1 MKSRITDLFASHSEV
16 VTVDEL
22 TLRIR
27 NVLTAD
33 ASLKSVRLRGELQ
46 GLKKHS
52 SGHTYFTLLGQEAR
66 VAGVLFRSDASGV
79 VQWAQDGE
87 EVYVEGRI
95 DVYAARGSYQ
105 LYATRML
112 PLGAGNQARAKEA
125 LIQTLQK
132 QGLFDPSLKR
142 KLPRYPGRVAV
153 LTSPTGA
160 AIQDVLKVARGR
172 FPAARILV
180 IPTLVQGLSAPAEI
194 VSAFTRCSQERDL
207 SVVML
212 VRGGGGRDD
221 LNPFDD
227 ERVVRA
233 IASCPYPVITGVG
246 HQVDRTLADMAADAE
261 APTPSAAAE
270 KVFPDAISLSS
281 QLLTES
287 RTMRSQVEGIIQRHS
302 HNLEQRGVGLRQKL
316 ERQLSSEEQKLLM
329 AEKIIMNDI
338 KKSLS
343 DAEHRLKFFTAS
355 LHALSPLAVISRGFV
370 LCRGASGHLVGN
382 AETLHEGENITL
394 TFRDGTAKAAVQSL
408 QINPVEVH
416 SDAS

>member
-1 MKSRITDLFASHSEV
+1 MKSRITDLFASQSEV
-16 VTVDEL
+16 FTVDEL

-33 ASLKSVRLRGELQ
+33 ASLRSVRLRGELQ

-79 VQWAQDGE
+79 VQWAQGGE

-125 LIQTLQK
+125 LVQMLQK

-142 KLPRYPGRVAV
+142 KLPLYPERVAV

-180 IPTLVQGLSAPAEI
+180 IPTLVQGLSAAAEI
-194 VSAFTRCSQERDL
+194 VSAFARCSQERDL
-207 SVVML
+207 SAVML

-233 IASCPYPVITGVG
+233 IAACPYPVITGVG
-246 HQVDRTLADMAADAE
+246 HQVDRTLADMVADAE

-270 KVFPDAISLSS
+270 KVFPDAAALAS
-281 QLLTES
+281 QLSTES
-287 RTMRSQVEGIIQRHS
+287 RAMRSRIEGIIQRHS
-302 HNLEQRGVGLRQKL
+302 SDLEQRGVRLGQKL
-316 ERQLSSEEQKLLM
+316 DRQISLKEQQLLM
-329 AEKIIMNDI
+329 AKKIIVSDI
-338 KKSLS
+338 KKCLS
-343 DAEHRLKFFTAS
+343 DADHRLSFSAAS
-355 LHALSPLAVISRGFV
+355 LHALSPLAVLGRGFV
-370 LCRGASGHLVGN
+370 LCHGDSGHLVSDAKALN
-382 AETLHEGENITL
+382 AGENITL

-408 QINPVEVH
+408 QINPVEVR

>member
-1 MKSRITDLFASHSEV
+1 MKSRITDLFASQSEV
-16 VTVDEL
+16 FTVDEL

-33 ASLKSVRLRGELQ
+33 ASLRSVRLRGELQ

-52 SGHTYFTLLGQEAR
+52 SGHTYFTLMGQEAR

-95 DVYAARGSYQ
+95 DVYTARGSYQ
-105 LYATRML
+105 LYATRMF

-125 LIQTLQK
+125 LVQMLQK

-142 KLPRYPGRVAV
+142 KLPLYPERVAV
-153 LTSPTGA
+153 ITSPTGA
-160 AIQDVLKVARGR
+160 AIQDVLKVAHRR
-172 FPAARILV
+172 FPAARILI
-180 IPTLVQGLSAPAEI
+180 IPTLVQGLSAAAEI
-194 VSAFTRCSQERDL
+194 VLAFARCSQERGL
-207 SVVML
+207 SAVML

-233 IASCPYPVITGVG
+233 IAACPYPVITGVG
-246 HQVDRTLADMAADAE
+246 HQIDRTLADMAADAE

-270 KVFPDAISLSS
+270 QVFPDAVSLASH
-281 QLLTES
+281 LLTES
-287 RTMRSQVEGIIQRHS
+287 RAMRTRIEGGIQLHS
-302 HNLEQRGVGLRQKL
+302 SNLEQRTVRLGQKL
-316 ERQLSSEEQKLLM
+316 NRQISLKEQQLLM
-329 AEKIIMNDI
+329 AKKIIVSDI
-338 KKSLS
+338 KKCLS
-343 DAEHRLKFFTAS
+343 DTDHRLRFSAAS
-355 LHALSPLAVISRGFV
+355 LHALSPLAVLGRGFV
-370 LCRGASGHLVGN
+370 LCHDASGHLVSDVK
-382 AETLHEGENITL
+382 TLNEGENITL
-394 TFRDGTAKAAVQSL
+394 TFRDGTAEAAVQSL
-408 QINPVEVH
+408 QINSVEVC

>member
-1 MKSRITDLFASHSEV
+1 MKSRITDLFASQSEV

-33 ASLKSVRLRGELQ
+33 ASLRSVRLRGELQ

-132 QGLFDPSLKR
+132 QGVFDPSRKR
-142 KLPRYPGRVAV
+142 KLPRYPERVAV

-180 IPTLVQGLSAPAEI
+180 IPTLVQGLSAAAEI
-194 VSAFTRCSQERDL
+194 ASAFGRCSQERDL
-207 SVVML
+207 SAVML

-270 KVFPDAISLSS
+270 KLFPDAASLSA
-281 QLLTES
+281 QLLAES
-287 RTMRSQVEGIIQRHS
+287 RAMRSQMERIMQRHAS
-302 HNLEQRGVGLRQKL
+302 FLEQRGVGLRQKW
-316 ERQLSSEEQKLLM
+316 ERHLSSEEQKISM
-329 AEKIIMNDI
+329 TEKILASDI

-343 DAEHRLKFFTAS
+343 DAEHRLKFLTAS
-355 LHALSPLAVISRGFV
+355 LHALSPLAVLSRGFV
-370 LCRGASGHLVGN
+370 LCRDASGHWVGD
-382 AETLHEGENITL
+382 AEALHEGENITL

-408 QINPVEVH
+408 QINPVEVC